1 MTQDEEKFHNIIRE
15 KLENFNPE
23 KSPDDWRLMKRKLL
37 INKTLRF
44 LYPTIGLLSLSLIY
58 IVYTSTS
65 MEDFKWQTSRFS
77 ILDNS
82 DKKTDKIEKQ
92 VTLTENKKTT
102 SNKTEPIIEIEKS
115 TKPVFPELYY
125 ESVENKNIE
134 ESTSELK
141 VNKITNN
148 RLLFSEPHYDDLAE
162 KEIRFMATSATA
174 MSDKISRVRELG
186 KTYELTTYDALDRNI
201 DKWKNI
207 VLVCDITSSMF
218 PYTTQVFDWMTENSE
233 NTTIKGIVFFTDCDS
248 LGKQTRGRL
257 PGKMY
262 SVRSRN
268 ELVLWDT
275 MFAAIRN
282 TENNKDKPENNIE
295 ALIYAQKQYPDAD
308 EFVLIADN
316 SSQVKDMRS
325 LSKIKKKVHVILCGE
340 TFEKNYAFQ
349 SDFIEIAKKTKG
361 TIHTLEDDIVDVT
374 KVKEM
379 SIVRVGN
386 VYFRFH
392 KGKFYTT
399 KFLTRP
405 TPNTPNP

>member
-1 MTQDEEKFHNIIRE
+1 MMQDEENFNRFIKE
-15 KLENFNPE
+15 KLEGFIPE
-23 KSPDDWRLMKRKLL
+23 KSPEDWKLMKRKLL
-37 INKTLRF
+37 VNKTLRF
-44 LYPTIGLLSLSLIY
+44 LYPTFALLFLSLVY
-58 IVYTSTS
+58 VVYTETS
-65 MEDFKWQTSRFS
+65 IEDFKFQTSRFS
-77 ILDNS
+77 LDSKNE
-82 DKKTDKIEKQ
+82 KNVENNEKINPAKNQKTEALTKTDILENTNKPEK
-92 VTLTENKKTT
+92 
-102 SNKTEPIIEIEKS
+102 PI
-115 TKPVFPELYY
+115 FPELFNETNENFS
-125 ESVENKNIE
+125 ES
-134 ESTSELK
+134 STSEIK

-148 RLLFSEPHYDDLAE
+148 RLAFKVPHYDDLAE
-162 KEIRFMATSATA
+162 KEIRFMATSATS

-186 KTYELTTYDALDRNI
+186 KTYELTSYDALDRNI
-201 DKWKNI
+201 EKWKNI

-218 PYTTQVFDWMTENSE
+218 PYTTQVFDWMTENNE

-248 LGKQTRGRL
+248 LGRQSRGRL

-262 SVRSRN
+262 SVRSRD

-295 ALIYAQKQYPDAD
+295 ALLFAQKQYPDAD

-325 LSKIKKKVHVILCGE
+325 LSKIKKKVHIILCGE
-340 TFEKNYAFQ
+340 TYEKNYAFQ
-349 SDFIEIAKKTKG
+349 SDYIEIAKKTKG
-361 TIHTLEDDIVDVT
+361 SIHTLEDDIEDVS

-386 VYFRFH
+386 IYFRFH

-405 TPNTPNP
+405 NTPNP

>member
-1 MTQDEEKFHNIIRE
+1 MKQEEEKFYRFIKD
-15 KLENFNPE
+15 KLEGFKPKN
-23 KSPDDWRLMKRKLL
+23 SPDDWKSMKRKLL
-37 INKTLRF
+37 INKALRY
-44 LYPTIGLLSLSLIY
+44 LYPTFALLSLSLIY

-65 MEDFKWQTSRFS
+65 IEDFKWQTSRFS
-77 ILDNS
+77 ILDNN
-82 DKKTDKIEKQ
+82 DKK
-92 VTLTENKKTT
+92 NA
-102 SNKTEPIIEIEKS
+102 EIEKS
-115 TKPVFPELYY
+115 NSLKEGKKTFPNNVETLIKSDKTTKPIFPELFN
-125 ESVENKNIE
+125 ETIDNKNIE
-134 ESTSELK
+134 TSTSEQK
-141 VNKITNN
+141 VSKITNN
-148 RLLFSEPHYDDLAE
+148 RLLFTQPHYDDLAE
-162 KEIRFMATSATA
+162 KEIRFMATSATS

-186 KTYELTTYDALDRNI
+186 KTYELTSYDALDRNI

-218 PYTTQVFDWMTENSE
+218 PYTTQVFDWMTENSK
-233 NTTIKGIVFFTDCDS
+233 NTSIKGIVFFTDCDS

-262 SVRSRN
+262 SVRSRD

-361 TIHTLEDDIVDVT
+361 TIHTLEDDIEDVN

-386 VYFRFH
+386 VYFRFQ

-405 TPNTPNP
+405 PQNP